1 MISLHIAILLFG
13 AAALVAQTTS
23 LSPLALT
30 LGRCLVAAP
39 LLLALARVRAPA
51 SATWPGM
58 RHLLGAGAL
67 LALHW
72 TAFFQAMRLGGV
84 PLALLSYAAFPAFSL
99 LLERWILPASDR
111 PPGRARTRL
120 LQMLLLAVGLVLLAL
135 PGKEKGPQDI
145 EALAWGLGAGA
156 SFALLAHWNAHLRR
170 HHGALMLT
178 GGQLAGAALLL
189 LPWTLPA
196 LAAATP
202 ADWICLLVLG
212 LGCTALGHG
221 LFQHALGKVPP
232 FQAGIAAG
240 LEPLYGLGLAAL
252 MGHQASPAQWLALPF
267 MLGAALLGLRKSG
280 DLAANGSNHEN

>member
-13 AAALVAQTTS
+13 AAALVAQATS
-23 LSPLALT
+23 LSPMALT

-39 LLLALARVRAPA
+39 FMLALARARAPK
-51 SATWPGM
+51 SATWPGA

-99 LLERWILPASDR
+99 LLERWIRPASTLL
-111 PPGRARTRL
+111 PGRARTRM
-120 LQMLLLAVGLVLLAL
+120 LQMGLLAAGLLLLAL
-135 PGKEKGPQDI
+135 PGKRGGTHGLA
-145 EALAWGLGAGA
+145 ALAWGLGAGA

-170 HHGALMLT
+170 NHGALMLT

-189 LPWTLPA
+189 LPWTLSA
-196 LAAATP
+196 LTAATP
-202 ADWICLLVLG
+202 RDWVWLLVLG
-212 LGCTALGHG
+212 LGCTAIGHG
-221 LFQHALGKVPP
+221 LFQHSLGKVPP

-240 LEPLYGLGLAAL
+240 LEPLYGLVLAAL
-252 MGHQASPAQWLALPF
+252 LGQPVASAQWLALPF
-267 MLGAALLGLRKSG
+267 MLGAALLGLKQSG
-280 DLAANGSNHEN
+280 DTA